1 MYCTNCGTEND
12 DGARFCK
19 SCGKAIAEPAPSAR
33 RFEPKLTEAAAEG
46 MEDVAAG
53 PLPHVP
59 NYLVHAIL
67 VTIFCCLPFGIVSI
81 VYAAQVNGKLQAGDI
96 AGARQAS
103 AAARTW
109 AWVSFG
115 VGLASV
121 VLWGLLFIIIAA

>member
-33 RFEPKLTEAAAEG
+33 RFEPKLTEAA
-46 MEDVAAG
+46 G

-67 VTIFCCLPFGIVSI
+67 VTIFCCLPSESWSI

-121 VLWGLLFIIIAA
+121 ALWGLLFIIIAA